1 VLVSCD
7 LRRPR
12 LGQFFQVDE
21 QSGLTSVLLGRQ
33 TLEQAVQSVRGYD
46 YLWML
51 AAGPVPPNPAEL
63 LNSSRAKEVFAAL
76 AESFDLVLV
85 DSPPVLPVTDAMVL
99 SQYADGT
106 LVVVA
111 AGQTRKAEL
120 QRATERFTQ
129 AKCSL
134 ASIPARTNSHP
145 DAPDSTAGRGRA

>member
-1 VLVSCD
+1 M
-7 LRRPR
+7 
-12 LGQFFQVDE
+12 
-21 QSGLTSVLLGRQ
+21 LLGRQ
-33 TLEQAVQSVRGYD
+33 TLEQAVQPVRGYD

-63 LNSSRAKEVFAAL
+63 LNSPRAKDVFAAL

-111 AGQTRKAEL
+111 AGQTRKAVAAGHRAIHPGQVFHRRARA
-120 QRATERFTQ
+120 QRSDQ
-129 AKCSL
+129 AE
-134 ASIPARTNSHP
+134 H
-145 DAPDSTAGRGRA
+145 